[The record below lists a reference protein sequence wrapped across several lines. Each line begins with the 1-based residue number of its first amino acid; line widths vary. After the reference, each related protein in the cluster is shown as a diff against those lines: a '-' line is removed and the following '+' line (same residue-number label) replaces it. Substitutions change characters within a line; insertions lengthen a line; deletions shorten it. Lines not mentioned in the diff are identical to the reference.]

1 MWKHYK
7 NEIADNITN
16 GRRNELDAHGT
27 RLVKQI
33 NKVDFVDEPR
43 KQWLLHYIHNFS
55 GTQKI

>member
-43 KQWLLHYIHNFS
+43 KQ
-55 GTQKI
+55 